1 MSDSIDAVEH
11 QKHATAIAELKSETT
26 GLKEGL
32 TEVKGG
38 LRDLSSD
45 MKTILSA
52 VQSNSGNGK
61 PSIGA
66 IAACAGLMLTVCIG
80 FMTSVIMPMQEATD
94 KRRVEQ
100 DEEDR
105 ISADNLKSVN
115 DKLYTLAVDTA
126 RKEGELDGELRSQ
139 GRQLRDIDNTGPR
152 GSNK

>member
-52 VQSNSGNGK
+52 VQSNASNSK

-66 IAACAGLMLTVCIG
+66 ISACAGLMLTVCIG

-94 KRRVEQ
+94 RRRVEQ
-100 DEEDR
+100 DEHDR
-105 ISADNLKSVN
+105 EAANDLASVN
-115 DKLYTLAVDTA
+115 DKLYKLATETA
-126 RKEGELDGELRSQ
+126 RKEGEFEGEMKVYRN
-139 GRQLRDIDNTGPR
+139 RDH
-152 GSNK
+152 